1 MDVAEINRR
10 RWLEESGLRLDNV
23 YQNHLAR
30 DNGNLIQK
38 TFAIARKFL
47 WTIIVGCYNKIVSS
61 QQKARSFAP
70 GPVIAK
76 PEQSSSLNLPK
87 AQKERLARAF
97 AALQKLINSHIEGP
111 LKFDQIKYEIFSPQ
125 IGF

>member
-1 MDVAEINRR
+1 M
-10 RWLEESGLRLDNV
+10 
-23 YQNHLAR
+23 
-30 DNGNLIQK
+30 
-38 TFAIARKFL
+38 ARKFL
-47 WTIIVGCYNKIVSS
+47 WTKILGCYNKIVSS

-97 AALQKLINSHIEGP
+97 AALQKVMYCHIESP
-111 LKFDQIKYEIFSPQ
+111 LKFDQIKYKIFTPQ